1 MAALQGAGT
10 AAEPY
15 TLPSHRA
22 SGAATP
28 RALVGTLLGA
38 GGARRSEG
46 GGPAVDCVLQASAID
61 RSSPLVATMR
71 AHRSYWTSRDVTLF
85 LLSQIVPRRLHGA
98 GAAKPAPPMPSPRAP
113 VGHQMSCMSPR
124 AK

>member
-1 MAALQGAGT
+1 MEEASALDAEAEEGALLAELDDDCLALGVGLDDGVGAEGSVAALQGAGT

-38 GGARRSEG
+38 AARGGRRAAARRSTACCRRRPSTARARWWRRCAPIG
-46 GGPAVDCVLQASAID
+46 ATGL
-61 RSSPLVATMR
+61 LVT
-71 AHRSYWTSRDVTLF
+71 
-85 LLSQIVPRRLHGA
+85 
-98 GAAKPAPPMPSPRAP
+98 
-113 VGHQMSCMSPR
+113 
-124 AK
+124 